1 MHVERFTRVPH
12 DKLIL
17 IIKEMGLDERVI
29 PYFEKS
35 PNNYATEKC
44 PFLVTVANKYGIP
57 SETVSEAFEI
67 ARSRGW
73 VLDRSTPPT

>member
-1 MHVERFTRVPH
+1 MSVEHFTRVPH

-44 PFLVTVANKYGIP
+44 PFLITVAHKYGIP
-57 SETVSEAFEI
+57 SDTVAEAFEI

-73 VLDRSTPPT
+73 VTEDSPD